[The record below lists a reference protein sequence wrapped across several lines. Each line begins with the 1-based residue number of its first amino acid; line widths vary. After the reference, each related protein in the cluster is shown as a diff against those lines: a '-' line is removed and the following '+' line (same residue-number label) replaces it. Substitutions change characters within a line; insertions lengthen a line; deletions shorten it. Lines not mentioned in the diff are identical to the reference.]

1 MTISIF
7 ITKSFKNTIERDGRT
22 MKKCILMVIMI
33 VMVGSLPACK
43 KNQPV
48 ELLWKYM
55 GQSPSYSTPLIL
67 DDLLIFGNED
77 GYLTALNKKTG
88 EPRWSYNVGM
98 NIISAPKYAQGKILF
113 GSINYNF
120 YAVDSTGKEAWK
132 FTTRR
137 AIKSDPTTK
146 GDIVYFT
153 SYDGHIYALKIA
165 NKELVW
171 KFPESHNEKVAALK
185 AEGKELG
192 GLVEDLKVGEF
203 SYSSPAIDGDIMYV
217 GNLDNHLYAVN
228 IQDGT
233 MVFRFKTED
242 AVTSSPVVENG
253 IVYFG
258 SNDKHLYAIDAKE
271 GKKVI
276 FKVATHEWVNS
287 SPRIDGDR
295 IYFGSND
302 KNMYAIDKKSGNIIG
317 KFTAAGPVISIPAIY
332 KNLVIF
338 AGGQGDGTVYFVDKE
353 TFKPVFEYKTGGK
366 IESDPVLDGN
376 IVYITSTDRF
386 TYSFKINF

>member
-1 MTISIF
+1 
-7 ITKSFKNTIERDGRT
+7 
-22 MKKCILMVIMI
+22 MKKLVLLVIFSFLI
-33 VMVGSLPACK
+33 IFTFSCK

-98 NIISAPKYAQGKILF
+98 NIISAPRYAMGKILF

-120 YAVDSTGKEAWK
+120 YAVDSMGKESWK
-132 FTTRR
+132 FITRR
-137 AIKSDPTTK
+137 AIKSDPVVK
-146 GDIVYFT
+146 GDMVYFT
-153 SYDGHIYALKIA
+153 SYDGHIYALKMA
-165 NKELVW
+165 NKALVW
-171 KFPESHNEKVAALK
+171 KFPESHNEKVASLK
-185 AEGKELG
+185 AEGKDLA
-192 GLVEDLKVGEF
+192 GLQEDLKVGEF
-203 SYSSPAIDGDIMYV
+203 SYSSPFIDGDILYV

-228 IQDGT
+228 IKDGT

-258 SNDKHLYAIDAKE
+258 SNDKHFYAIDARE
-271 GKKVI
+271 GKKVFYRVETQGWI
-276 FKVATHEWVNS
+276 NS
-287 SPRIDGDR
+287 SPRIEGDK

-302 KNMYAIDKKSGNIIG
+302 KNLYVIDKKNGNVIS
-317 KFTAAGPVISIPAIY
+317 KFAAAGPVISIPAIY
-332 KNLVIF
+332 KNLIIF
-338 AGGQGDGTVYFVDKE
+338 CGGQGDGTVYFIDAT

-366 IESDPVLDGN
+366 IESDPIVEGN
-376 IVYITSTDRF
+376 IVYITSADRF
-386 TYSFKINF
+386 TYAFKINF

>member
-1 MTISIF
+1 
-7 ITKSFKNTIERDGRT
+7 
-22 MKKCILMVIMI
+22 MKKVFLAVFLVFFMI
-33 VMVGSLPACK
+33 IGFSCK

-48 ELLWKYM
+48 ELLWKYL

-98 NIISAPKYAQGKILF
+98 NIISAPKYGQGKILF

-120 YAVDSTGKEAWK
+120 YAVDSMGKESWK

-137 AIKSDPTTK
+137 AIKSDPVVK

-153 SYDGHIYALKIA
+153 SYDGNLYALKIA
-165 NKELVW
+165 NKEVVW
-171 KFPESHNEKVAALK
+171 KFPASHNEKVAALK
-185 AEGKELG
+185 SEGKDIGNLA
-192 GLVEDLKVGEF
+192 EDLKVGEF
-203 SYSSPAIDGDIMYV
+203 SYSSPFIDGDILYV

-228 IQDGT
+228 INDGT
-233 MVFRFKTED
+233 MVFRFRTED

-271 GKKVI
+271 GKKVY
-276 FKVATHEWVNS
+276 FKFETQGWINS
-287 SPRIDGDR
+287 SPRIEGDK

-302 KNMYAIDKKSGNIIG
+302 KNMYIIDKNTG
-317 KFTAAGPVISIPAIY
+317 KMTAKFMAAGPVISIPAIY

-338 AGGQGDGTVYFVDKE
+338 AGGQGDGTVYFIDREAMKS
-353 TFKPVFEYKTGGK
+353 VFEYKTGGK
-366 IESDPVLDGN
+366 IESDPVVEGN

-386 TYSFKINF
+386 TYAFKINF

>member
-1 MTISIF
+1 
-7 ITKSFKNTIERDGRT
+7 
-22 MKKCILMVIMI
+22 MKKNFLVLSLAFLVVIF
-33 VMVGSLPACK
+33 SSCK

-48 ELLWKYM
+48 ELLWKYL
-55 GQSPSYSTPLIL
+55 GQAPSYSTPLIL

-77 GYLTALNKKTG
+77 GYLTALNKRTG

-120 YAVDSTGKEAWK
+120 YAVDSMGKETWK

-137 AIKSDPTTK
+137 AIKSDPAIK

-185 AEGKELG
+185 SEGKDIA

-203 SYSSPAIDGDIMYV
+203 SYSAPFIDGDILYV
-217 GNLDNHLYAVN
+217 GNLDNYLYAVN
-228 IQDGT
+228 INDGT

-253 IVYFG
+253 IIYFG

-271 GKKVI
+271 GKKVY
-276 FKVATHEWVNS
+276 FKVETQGWINS
-287 SPRIDGDR
+287 SPRIEGDK

-302 KNMYAIDKKSGNIIG
+302 KNLYIVDKKSGSIAG
-317 KFTAAGPVISIPAIY
+317 KFAAAGPVISIPALY
-332 KNLVIF
+332 KNIIVF
-338 AGGQGDGTVYFVDKE
+338 AGGQGDGTIYFVDSATLKSI
-353 TFKPVFEYKTGGK
+353 FEYKTGGK
-366 IESDPVLDGN
+366 IESDPVIEGN

-386 TYSFKINF
+386 TYAFKFNF

>member
-1 MTISIF
+1 L
-7 ITKSFKNTIERDGRT
+7 NTIERDDRS
-22 MKKCILMVIMI
+22 MKKFISIL
-33 VMVGSLPACK
+33 VMLVVLVSISACK

-48 ELLWKYM
+48 ELLWKYL
-55 GQSPSYSTPLIL
+55 GQAPSYSTPLIL

-98 NIISAPKYAQGKILF
+98 NIISAPKYGQGRILF
-113 GSINYNF
+113 GSVNYNF
-120 YAVDSTGKEAWK
+120 YAVDSMGKEVWR

-137 AIKSDPTTK
+137 AIKSDPAVK

-153 SYDGHIYALKIA
+153 SYDGHIYAVKIA

-185 AEGKELG
+185 AEGKDLG

-203 SYSSPAIDGDIMYV
+203 SYSSPAIDGDILYV
-217 GNLDNHLYAVN
+217 GNMDNHLYAVN

-242 AVTSSPVVENG
+242 AVTSSPVVEAG
-253 IVYFG
+253 VVYFG
-258 SNDKHLYAIDAKE
+258 SNDKCLYAIDAKD
-271 GKKVI
+271 GKKVV
-276 FKVATHEWVNS
+276 FKVETQGWINS

-317 KFTAAGPVISIPAIY
+317 KFAAAGPVISIPAVY

-338 AGGQGDGTVYFVDKE
+338 AGGQGDGTVYFVDKQ
-353 TFKPVFEYKTGGK
+353 TFKPVFEFKTNGK
-366 IESDPVLDGN
+366 IESDPVVDGN
-376 IVYITSTDRF
+376 IVYVTSADRF
-386 TYSFKINF
+386 TYAFKINF